1 MDSGDLLA
9 KKVSMNTLGTAYL
22 AAAKR
27 TETIMHTA
35 ANKQERN
42 SEPEETWLSD
52 DADVLVYNVEQLRL
66 GAMGC
71 YVNGMMDLE
80 EHGPQPLDP
89 TRVKRR
95 RCVEVRLEQR
105 PIVRTERSHYDRT
118 PSYISD
124 MGNPGGSVTMEDS
137 PSHGAAT

>member
-1 MDSGDLLA
+1 MDLLA

-35 ANKQERN
+35 ANKQERS
-42 SEPEETWLSD
+42 SEPEEAWLSD
-52 DADVLVYNVEQLRL
+52 DADALVYNVEQLRL

-80 EHGPQPLDP
+80 DHEPQKLDP
-89 TRVKRR
+89 TPVKRR
-95 RCVEVRLEQR
+95 CCVEMRSEQR
-105 PIVRTERSHYDRT
+105 PLVRTERSHYDRA

-124 MGNPGGSVTMEDS
+124 LGNPGDSVTMADS
-137 PSHGAAT
+137 PADGSAT